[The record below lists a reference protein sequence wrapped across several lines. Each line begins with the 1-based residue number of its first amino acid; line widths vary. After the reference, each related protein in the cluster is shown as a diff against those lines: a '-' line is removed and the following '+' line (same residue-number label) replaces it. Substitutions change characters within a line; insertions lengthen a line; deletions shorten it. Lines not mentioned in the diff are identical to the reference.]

1 MLTPQEWIDNGTVVF
16 EDNIITNAGEGK
28 APIEGA
34 FRTIV
39 LKAGIPLEDAIKM
52 SSLTPARIMH
62 VDDRKG
68 LMQRYHKMSKRDCK
82 HLPPSTIND
91 KMAKL
96 KRNSCIVQ
104 NLYLL
109 LQTNNTNI

>member
-1 MLTPQEWIDNGTVVF
+1 
-16 EDNIITNAGEGK
+16 
-28 APIEGA
+28 
-34 FRTIV
+34 
-39 LKAGIPLEDAIKM
+39 
-52 SSLTPARIMH
+52 
-62 VDDRKG
+62 
-68 LMQRYHKMSKRDCK
+68 MSKRDCK
-82 HLPPSTIND
+82 YLPPSTIND